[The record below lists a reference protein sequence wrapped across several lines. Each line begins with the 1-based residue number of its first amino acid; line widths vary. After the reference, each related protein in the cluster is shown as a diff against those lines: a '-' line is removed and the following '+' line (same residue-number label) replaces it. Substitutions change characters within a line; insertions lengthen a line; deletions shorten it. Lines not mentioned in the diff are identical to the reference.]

1 MPNPD
6 PVLAALSAARD
17 DLAAFLADQASVDR
31 INRVGRLLA
40 TGFQA
45 GHKVLICGN
54 GGSACDAMH
63 FAEEFTG
70 RYRANRPPLPVIALA
85 DPGHITCTANDFG
98 FEHIFARSVEA
109 FARPGDVLVVL
120 STSGN
125 SLNIVRAVEAAKARG
140 ATTIALLGR
149 GGGQLAGLCDHQWIV
164 PGKTSDRIQEIHM
177 LVLHVLIEVVERILF
192 PANYA
197 AETGPARET

>member
-1 MPNPD
+1 MPMPD
-6 PVLAALSAARD
+6 PVVAALSAARD
-17 DLAAFLADQASVDR
+17 DLAAFLADGASIER

-149 GGGQLAGLCDHQWIV
+149 GGGQLAGICDHQWIV

-197 AETGPARET
+197 TDPGPARET

>member
-1 MPNPD
+1 MPD
-6 PVLAALSAARD
+6 PVVAALSAARD
-17 DLAAFLADQASVDR
+17 DLAAFLADGASIER

-149 GGGQLAGLCDHQWIV
+149 GGGQLAGICDHQWIV

-197 AETGPARET
+197 TDPGPARET